1 MLIKCYSLAETDW
14 LILEWQASTLAA
26 TKLILAKCK
35 VSYKNWNSC
44 DAAYCVFNLSH
55 MHYCIQNAHFQ
66 IKLKK
71 THSPNMCYD
80 YHYNMHHNA
89 DVVKRELNRFNM
101 FCGNDAPFI
110 LPSHITNDIY
120 HCPPTE
126 LHNEVTYALNTPP
139 SSAQDAQPTY

>member
-1 MLIKCYSLAETDW
+1 MRCSLLYDQPITHALLHSEC
-14 LILEWQASTLAA
+14 TLSNQ
-26 TKLILAKCK
+26 
-35 VSYKNWNSC
+35 VE
-44 DAAYCVFNLSH
+44 
-55 MHYCIQNAHFQ
+55 
-66 IKLKK
+66 K

-80 YHYNMHHNA
+80 YHYNMHHNT

-110 LPSHITNDIY
+110 LPSHITNEIY

-126 LHNEVTYALNTPP
+126 LHNEVTYTLNTPP